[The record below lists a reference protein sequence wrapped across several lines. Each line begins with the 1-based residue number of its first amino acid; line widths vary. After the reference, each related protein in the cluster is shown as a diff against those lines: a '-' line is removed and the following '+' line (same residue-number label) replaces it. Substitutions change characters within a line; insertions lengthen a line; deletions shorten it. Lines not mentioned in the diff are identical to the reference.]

1 MWELRRHHALWLQYS
16 ADTGYETVDIRYLRQ
31 DIVGHDQV
39 RTHFPAGQLD
49 TSRLIPEPH
58 LCGDADRL
66 RNRRY
71 IARGFEAEAGN
82 AALNKV
88 PQEVAVIAGQL
99 KDKAPL
105 PQPEALHRLMRER
118 SGMLEP
124 RRRIRG
130 EISVLTKDLIRS
142 HELPN
147 LGQPALGADLYM
159 QRIKHLP
166 RIDLLRCEEGLT

>member
-1 MWELRRHHALWLQYS
+1 MSNWFPSSSRNKCGNSADITPCGFSFR
-16 ADTGYETVDIRYLRQ
+16 ADTGYETVDIGPLRQ

-39 RTHFPAGQLD
+39 RTHSPAAID

-105 PQPEALHRLMRER
+105 PSPKR
-118 SGMLEP
+118 S
-124 RRRIRG
+124 I
-130 EISVLTKDLIRS
+130 
-142 HELPN
+142 
-147 LGQPALGADLYM
+147 A
-159 QRIKHLP
+159 
-166 RIDLLRCEEGLT
+166 